1 MFLFIAG
8 ISYKSGPL
16 EHREHVAEHLV
27 KLQKRL
33 AALKRLSVIAEY
45 VVLSTCNRIEIYGV
59 STEEISLERLV
70 SRFFLDT
77 GGPSYNEVQSSIY
90 IHTGD
95 AAVWHLMNVATG
107 LDALV
112 MGEVQILGQVR
123 EAFKAAQASLS
134 AGPVLS
140 RLFAQALRWSRRAR
154 SESGLC
160 RFAVS
165 VAYAAVELARRIF
178 GDISCI
184 PVAVVGSGEMGVL
197 VLEQL
202 TSSGTG
208 NVMVLNRTLK
218 NAETLAERF
227 GGDAFGLDSLKDCLS
242 KVDVCISSTASTS
255 PVIKAGIIREV
266 MERRGGRPLFLLDLA
281 IPRDVEGEVADIPSV
296 YVYNVDDLQ
305 NVVSSNI
312 EARESAA
319 RRAETV
325 FSEGIKEFLL
335 WFRSRTAVPM
345 LGKIEKKIDDLVEVE
360 FERLIKKISTDPV
373 DDDKIKNS
381 LRRVCRKLLHPSIVR
396 IRHWSGEGD
405 DELSSKIDVAADLL
419 GLNPMD
425 DEKEEQ
431 QNSDGGTD

>member
-1 MFLFIAG
+1 MFLFVAG

-16 EHREHVAEHLV
+16 EHREHVAEHLS
-27 KLQKRL
+27 KLLKRL
-33 AALKRLSVIAEY
+33 AALKRLSILSESVVI
-45 VVLSTCNRIEIYGV
+45 STCNRTEIYGV
-59 STEEISLERLV
+59 STEEISVERLV
-70 SRFFLDT
+70 ERFFLDT
-77 GGPSYNEVQSSIY
+77 GGPSFDEAKSSLY
-90 IHTGD
+90 VHTGD

-123 EAFKAAQASLS
+123 EAFKSAQKSFS

-140 RLFAQALRWSRRAR
+140 RLFAVALRWSRRAR
-154 SESGLC
+154 NESGLC

-178 GDISCI
+178 GDISSI
-184 PVAVVGSGEMGVL
+184 PVAVIGSGEMGVL

-218 NAETLAERF
+218 NAENLAARF
-227 GGDAFGLDSLKDCLS
+227 GGEAFGLDSLVDCLS

-255 PVIKAGIIREV
+255 PVITCDIVKEV
-266 MERRGGRPLFLLDLA
+266 MGRREGRPLFLLDLA
-281 IPRDVEGEVADIPSV
+281 VPRDVDGEVAEISSV

-305 NVVSSNI
+305 NVVSSNL
-312 EARESAA
+312 EAREAAA
-319 RRAETV
+319 RSAETV
-325 FSEGIKEFLL
+325 FSEGIKEFLS

-345 LGKIEKKIDDLVEVE
+345 LGKIEKKIEDVVDEE
-360 FERLIKKISTDPV
+360 FERLMNKISTDPV
-373 DDDKIKNS
+373 YNDKIRNS

-405 DELSSKIDVAADLL
+405 EELSSKIDVAADLL
-419 GLNPMD
+419 GLNTID
-425 DEKEEQ
+425 NEETVQ
-431 QNSDGGTD
+431 QNPDAGID